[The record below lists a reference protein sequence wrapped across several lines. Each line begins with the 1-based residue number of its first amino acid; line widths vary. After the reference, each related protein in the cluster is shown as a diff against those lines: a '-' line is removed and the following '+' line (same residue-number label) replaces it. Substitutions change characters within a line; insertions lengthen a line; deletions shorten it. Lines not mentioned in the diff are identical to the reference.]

1 VDVSDCLIIGA
12 GLIGMLTAR
21 ELRAA
26 GLRVML
32 VERSASGLESSWAGG
47 GILSPLY
54 PWRYADPVTA
64 LARWGQQ
71 RYPGLI
77 AELHEQSGID
87 PEYEASGLLILDD
100 GERDAAL
107 AWARRFAVSL
117 EEADAARQRA
127 IEPALGAATASAW
140 WLPEVGQ
147 VRNPRFV
154 KSLRAA
160 LQRDGAVFREQT
172 TVKGFATA
180 AGRVTGVIT
189 SAGTLEA
196 DTVVVAG
203 GAWSGELLHG
213 TGLDLPVVPVRGQM
227 ILFRARPGQV
237 GRIVLDAGRY
247 VIPRR
252 DGRVLVGST
261 LEHVGFDKSTTDAAL
276 AELRAEALRLI
287 PALGGCELEH
297 HWAGLRPGSPTGVPC
312 IARHP
317 QLANLYINAGHYRNG
332 VVLGPASAR
341 LVADLLLDRPPEF
354 DPQAYSPEKIGT

>member
-1 VDVSDCLIIGA
+1 VSDCLIIGA

-26 GLRVML
+26 GLRVTL

-54 PWRYADPVTA
+54 PWRYPDPVNA
-64 LARWGQQ
+64 LARWSQQ
-71 RYPGLI
+71 RYPQLI
-77 AELHEQSGID
+77 DELHRQSDID
-87 PEYEASGLLILDD
+87 PEYEPSGLLILDD
-100 GERDAAL
+100 GERDAAP
-107 AWARRFAVSL
+107 AWAQRFAVRL
-117 EEADAARQRA
+117 EQADANRQHEL
-127 IEPALGAATASAW
+127 EPTLGAATARAW
-140 WLPEVGQ
+140 WLPEIGQ
-147 VRNPRFV
+147 VRNPRFI

-160 LQRDGAVFREQT
+160 LQRDGVLFREQT
-172 TVKGFATA
+172 TVKGFASA
-180 AGRVTGVIT
+180 SGRVTGVIT

-196 DTVVVAG
+196 DHVVVAG

-213 TGLDLPVVPVRGQM
+213 TGLELPVVPVRGQM
-227 ILFRARPGQV
+227 ILFRGRPGQV
-237 GRIVLDAGRY
+237 RRIVLDGGRY

-261 LEHVGFDKSTTDAAL
+261 LEHVGFDKTTTDSARSDLHAA
-276 AELRAEALRLI
+276 ALRLI
-287 PALGGCELEH
+287 PALADCELEH

-317 QLANLYINAGHYRNG
+317 DLTNLYINAGHYRNG

-341 LVADLLLDRPPEF
+341 LLADILLERAPELDPE
-354 DPQAYSPEKIGT
+354 AYLPGKIGV